1 MASIEAVDTAQ
12 RVAQVRDEVAA
23 AAAAAKHNVTVQLFT
38 TEERGDIL
46 EARADIVSPCA
57 LGGGLNAES
66 IPKISYVD
74 RRGARSAPSPLA
86 GRVLLAADRATPRV
100 GAGPT
105 RSCAA
110 QPTTN

>member
-23 AAAAAKHNVTVQLFT
+23 AAAAAKHDVTVQLFT

-74 RRGARSAPSPLA
+74 RGGARSVPSPLA
-86 GRVLLAADRATPRV
+86 RRVADRAMSRD

-105 RSCAA
+105 LSCAA